1 MLHVLDT
8 LLRNSSFNSS
18 IKLMLLLQEMIYQVQ
33 RRKLRFIQV
42 KLKL

>member
-1 MLHVLDT
+1 MYWIPT

-42 KLKL
+42 KFKL